1 MDDEELD
8 KELKIEKEG
17 YEEEEIEK
25 LLRNSCQEC
34 GPQVEDFEVS
44 MRGLDVQALFPSM
57 TARRTGMIVRE
68 RLNKISWE
76 IEGFNWKMGLVYIR
90 MNRNLTPN
98 LGGLRKILPFRKKV
112 GGVEPGMTSEA
123 MIGKKERVEDQWV
136 FK

>member
-8 KELKIEKEG
+8 KELKIEKEV

-68 RLNKISWE
+68 RLNKISLKV
-76 IEGFNWKMGLVYIR
+76 EGSNWKMGLIYIR
-90 MNRNLTPN
+90 MNRNLTLN
-98 LGGLRKILPFRKKV
+98 LGGLWKILHIQEEGRR
-112 GGVEPGMTSEA
+112 S
-123 MIGKKERVEDQWV
+123 
-136 FK
+136 